1 MLIRPVQSADAAAIC
16 AIYNHYVLHT
26 SVNFEEQTIAAPLM
40 AAHLAAYELP
50 WLVLEEEGQLKGYAY
65 AGACPSYR
73 GAVDSTI
80 YVAPEATGRGLGPA
94 LYAALLERLRADGWH
109 SVLAGI
115 AMPNPPSVALHSR
128 LGFKQIGHFEEVG
141 RKDGRWI
148 DVTYW
153 QVRFD
158 GDGAGVV

>member
-1 MLIRPVQSADAAAIC
+1 MLIRPVQAADAPAIC

-26 SVNFEEQTIAAPLM
+26 SVNFEEQTIVAPLM
-40 AAHLAAYELP
+40 AAHLATYELP
-50 WLVLEEEGQLKGYAY
+50 WLVLEEDGQLRGYAY
-65 AGACPSYR
+65 ASACPSYR
-73 GAVDSTI
+73 GAVDTTI
-80 YVAPEATGRGLGPA
+80 YVAPDATGRGLGSA
-94 LYAALLERLRADGWH
+94 LYGALLKRLRDDGWH

-115 AMPNPPSVALHSR
+115 AMPNPPSVALHGR
-128 LGFKQIGHFEEVG
+128 LGFRQVGHFEEVG

-158 GDGAGVV
+158 GALA